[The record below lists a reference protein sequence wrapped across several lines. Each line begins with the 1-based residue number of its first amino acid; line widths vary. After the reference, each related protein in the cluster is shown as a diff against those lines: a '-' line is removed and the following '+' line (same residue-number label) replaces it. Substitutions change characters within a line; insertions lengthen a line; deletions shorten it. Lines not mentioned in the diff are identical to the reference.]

1 MTGARGALMD
11 ASERETLA
19 HLLQMREQLT
29 LRHTI
34 QKKLMDFERE
44 LCNSNRFFPRTD
56 ILGWVD
62 AIAPMVMR
70 TLDAGS
76 TLFRGRIITKADED
90 QFLAPV
96 YHALGVFIEDDEGDL
111 GHTRFAEAYVQQ
123 EIERLESGHG
133 ALDHAS
139 IEDRLRPFRVKG
151 WWGYGKRESDA
162 APSDATGNGR
172 INPAGI
178 SYLYASNR
186 RETAAL
192 EARPHIS
199 QLVSIAEVRT
209 TDQIVLF
216 DLTRDVFAD
225 DESPDDQTKM
235 FRKLLAHYFSRPN
248 YSGDQAYLVT
258 QYISEYVK
266 GRIGETTGLHFD
278 GICFSSSLDRKG
290 TNCVIFDTTEHPKYE
305 IVSSSLDQV
314 KDMQGTLETHL
325 PMGDATVRALMDATL

>member
-1 MTGARGALMD
+1 MD
-11 ASERETLA
+11 ASERTTLA
-19 HLLQMREQLT
+19 HLLQMREQLS
-29 LRHTI
+29 LRHAI
-34 QKKLMDFERE
+34 QKKLMAFERE
-44 LCNSNRFFPRTD
+44 LCNNNRFFPRAD
-56 ILGWVD
+56 ILSWVD
-62 AIAPMVMR
+62 AIAPMVLR
-70 TLDAGS
+70 TLDPGS
-76 TLFRGRIITKADED
+76 VLYRGRIITKADED
-90 QFLAPV
+90 VFLAPV
-96 YHALGVFIEDDEGDL
+96 YHALGVFIEGDEGDL

-123 EIERLESGHG
+123 EIDRLEAGEE
-133 ALDHAS
+133 AMDFAS
-139 IEDRLRPFRVKG
+139 FEDRLKAFRDKG
-151 WWGYGKRESDA
+151 WWGYSKRESDA

-199 QLVSIAEVRT
+199 QMVSIAEVKT
-209 TDQIVLF
+209 TDKIVLF

-225 DESPDDQTKM
+225 DESPDEETKM

-266 GRIGETTGLHFD
+266 GRIAETTGLHFD

-290 TNCVIFDTTEHPKYE
+290 TNYVIFDTKEQPKYE
-305 IVSSSLDQV
+305 IVSSSLEKV
-314 KDMQGTLETHL
+314 VDMQGTLETYL
-325 PMGDATVRALMDATL
+325 PMSDATVRGLMDATF

>member
-1 MTGARGALMD
+1 MD
-11 ASERETLA
+11 ASERATLV
-19 HLLQMREQLT
+19 HLLQMREQLS
-29 LRHTI
+29 LRHAI

-44 LCNSNRFFPRTD
+44 LCNNNRFFPRAD
-56 ILGWVD
+56 ILRWVD
-62 AIAPMVMR
+62 AIAPMVLR
-70 TLDAGS
+70 TLDSGS
-76 TLFRGRIITKADED
+76 VLYRGRIITKADED
-90 QFLAPV
+90 EFLAPV

-123 EIERLESGHG
+123 QIERLESGRE
-133 ALDHAS
+133 APDFAS
-139 IEDRLRPFRVKG
+139 FEDRLKAFRARG

-199 QLVSIAEVRT
+199 QMVSIAEVT
-209 TDQIVLF
+209 TTEQIVLF

-225 DESPDDQTKM
+225 DESPDEEIKM

-266 GRIGETTGLHFD
+266 GRIAETTGLRFD
-278 GICFSSSLDRKG
+278 GICFSSSLDREG
-290 TNCVIFDTTEHPKYE
+290 TNYVIFDTKEHPKYQ
-305 IVSSSLDQV
+305 IVSSSLEKV
-314 KDMQGTLETHL
+314 VDMQGALETYL
-325 PMGDATVRALMDATL
+325 PMNDATIQALMDATF

>member
-1 MTGARGALMD
+1 MD
-11 ASERETLA
+11 ASEHTTLA
-19 HLLQMREQLT
+19 HLLQMREQLS
-29 LRHTI
+29 LRHAI
-34 QKKLMDFERE
+34 QKKLMAFERE
-44 LCNSNRFFPRTD
+44 LCNNNRFFPRAD
-56 ILGWVD
+56 ILSWVD
-62 AIAPMVMR
+62 AIAPMVLR
-70 TLDAGS
+70 TLDSGS
-76 TLFRGRIITKADED
+76 VLYRGRIITKADED
-90 QFLAPV
+90 EFLAPV

-123 EIERLESGHG
+123 EIDRLEAGEK
-133 ALDHAS
+133 ALDYAS
-139 IEDRLRPFRVKG
+139 FEDRLKAFRAKG

-199 QLVSIAEVRT
+199 QMVSIAEVRT
-209 TDQIVLF
+209 IDKIALF

-225 DESPDDQTKM
+225 DKSPDDQTKM

-266 GRIGETTGLHFD
+266 GRIEETTGLHFD

-290 TNCVIFDTTEHPKYE
+290 TNYVIFDTKEQPKYE
-305 IVSSSLDQV
+305 IVSSSLEKV
-314 KDMQGTLETHL
+314 VDMQGTLETYL
-325 PMGDATVRALMDATL
+325 PMSDATVRGLMDATF

>member
-1 MTGARGALMD
+1 MD
-11 ASERETLA
+11 ASERRQLE
-19 HLLQMREQLT
+19 HLLQMREQLG
-29 LRHTI
+29 LRHAM
-34 QKKLMDFERE
+34 QRKLMDFEHE
-44 LCNSNRFFPRTD
+44 LCNNNRFFPRTD

-70 TLDAGS
+70 TLDSGS
-76 TLFRGRIITKADED
+76 MLFRGRIITKADED
-90 QFLAPV
+90 EFLAPV
-96 YHALGVFIEDDEGDL
+96 YHALGVFIEEDEGDL

-123 EIERLESGHG
+123 EIERLQSGKG
-133 ALDHAS
+133 TMDLAS
-139 IEDRLRPFRVKG
+139 YEDRLKAFRAKG
-151 WWGYGKRESDA
+151 WWGYSKRDSDA

-172 INPAGI
+172 INPKGI

-199 QLVSIAEVRT
+199 QLVSIAEVMT
-209 TDQIVLF
+209 TEEIVLF
-216 DLTRDVFAD
+216 DLTRNVFAD
-225 DESPDDQTKM
+225 EEPPNEEIRM

-278 GICFSSSLDRKG
+278 GICFSSSLDREG
-290 TNCVIFDTTEHPKYE
+290 TNYVIFDTTEHPKYE
-305 IVSSSLDQV
+305 IVSSSLEKV
-314 KDMQGTLETHL
+314 VDMQGTLETYL
-325 PMGDATVRALMDATL
+325 PMDDATIRALMDATF

>member
-1 MTGARGALMD
+1 MD

-19 HLLQMREQLT
+19 HLLQMREQLS
-29 LRHTI
+29 LRHAI
-34 QKKLMDFERE
+34 QKKLMEFERE
-44 LCNSNRFFPRTD
+44 LCNNNRFFPRTG
-56 ILGWVD
+56 ILSWVD
-62 AIAPMVMR
+62 AIAPIVLR
-70 TLDAGS
+70 TLDPGS
-76 TLFRGRIITKADED
+76 MLFRGRIITKADED
-90 QFLAPV
+90 EFLAPV
-96 YHALGVFIEDDEGDL
+96 YHALGVYIEDDEGDL

-123 EIERLESGHG
+123 EIERLESGGG
-133 ALDHAS
+133 ARDFAS
-139 IEDRLRPFRVKG
+139 FEERIKAFRAKG
-151 WWGYGKRESDA
+151 WWGYSKKDSDA

-172 INPAGI
+172 INPKGI

-199 QLVSIAEVRT
+199 QLVSIAEVMT

-225 DESPDDQTKM
+225 GESPNEEIKM

-278 GICFSSSLDRKG
+278 GICFSSSLDRAG
-290 TNCVIFDTTEHPKYE
+290 INYVIFDTTEHPKYE
-305 IVSSSLDQV
+305 IVSSSLEKV
-314 KDMQGTLETHL
+314 VDMQGALETYL
-325 PMGDATVRALMDATL
+325 PMNDATVRALMDATF

>member
-1 MTGARGALMD
+1 MD
-11 ASERETLA
+11 ASDRATLT
-19 HLLQMREQLT
+19 HLLQMRVQLS
-29 LRHTI
+29 LRHAI
-34 QKKLMDFERE
+34 QKKLMAFERE

-62 AIAPMVMR
+62 AIAPMVLR
-70 TLDAGS
+70 TLEPGS
-76 TLFRGRIITKADED
+76 MLFRGRIITKADED
-90 QFLAPV
+90 EFLAPV
-96 YHALGVFIEDDEGDL
+96 YHALGVYIEDDEGDL

-123 EIERLESGHG
+123 QIECLEAGEG
-133 ALDHAS
+133 ALDVTS
-139 IEDRLRPFRVKG
+139 FEDRLRAFRAKG
-151 WWGYGKRESDA
+151 WWGYSKRDSDA

-172 INPAGI
+172 INPKGI

-199 QLVSIAEVRT
+199 QLVSIAEVMT
-209 TDQIVLF
+209 TEEIVLF
-216 DLTRDVFAD
+216 DLTRDVFAG
-225 DESPDDQTKM
+225 DETPDDQTRM

-278 GICFSSSLDRKG
+278 GICFNSSLDRKG
-290 TNCVIFDTTEHPKYE
+290 INYVIFDTTEHPKYE
-305 IVSSSLDQV
+305 IVSSSLEKV
-314 KDMQGTLETHL
+314 VDMQGKLETYL
-325 PMGDATVRALMDATL
+325 PMNDATVQALMDATF